1 MRVTAL
7 HGKENTDSFS
17 HKSNLANTSVKL
29 QIKNMSHAQEHAA
42 TSGPSHPPPPSFLP
56 HAVLPVTVV
65 PAPNTARP
73 TKRAR
78 TKAADAG
85 LTTIYNPDEKTYA
98 LLVRSQGPIETCA
111 SVTIKLSEPGSD
123 EECSIAMEP
132 IATYRLDFLSPKACL
147 IKNHP
152 ELTKGC
158 LPCGHSFSAL
168 ALLYH
173 FAKNSMTCPCCRGGH
188 EREKMGEQSIPA
200 HLRKSFSKHLQ
211 QERARDTREQ
221 IAVDSI
227 TATRMMQ
234 HEVSFDMLSLPVTR
248 IVLSLCAYATMDRS
262 SSPDPMLALELPL
275 TSSLTAGVME
285 SASFGYSLQ
294 QLNLNLRILP
304 ATIAGFELAV
314 GVRSLHANEWGSVC
328 LFRTVRFNGR
338 SMMGETNR
346 VIPSASGD
354 ARLKLDVETIPNYAI
369 GNPQFARLAWR
380 IPVPDFTDLLLRI
393 SHEIAMEAMGG
404 QMAAV

>member
-1 MRVTAL
+1 
-7 HGKENTDSFS
+7 
-17 HKSNLANTSVKL
+17 
-29 QIKNMSHAQEHAA
+29 MSHSQTPPPIHPPASHAA
-42 TSGPSHPPPPSFLP
+42 VIPAVVMPPSTSSN
-56 HAVLPVTVV
+56 A
-65 PAPNTARP
+65 ARP
-73 TKRAR
+73 SKRAR
-78 TKAADAG
+78 TTKPEYDAG

-98 LLVRSQGPIETCA
+98 LLVRSQGPIESCA
-111 SVTIKLSEPGSD
+111 SITIQLSEPASD

-132 IATYRLDFLSPKACL
+132 IATYRLAFLQPKACL

-168 ALLYH
+168 ALMYH

-188 EREKMGEQSIPA
+188 EKERMGEQSVPT

-221 IAVDSI
+221 IAVDSLA
-227 TATRMMQ
+227 ATRMMQ

-275 TSSLTAGVME
+275 TSSLTMGVME
-285 SASFGYSLQ
+285 SASYGYSLQ

-338 SMMGETNR
+338 SMVGETHR

-354 ARLKLDVETIPNYAI
+354 ARLKLDVETIPNYAV
-369 GNPQFARLAWR
+369 GNPQFARLVWR
-380 IPVPDFTDLLLRI
+380 ISVVDFTELILRT
-393 SHEIAMEAMGG
+393 SHAIAMEAMGG
-404 QMAAV
+404 GEVVAAV

>member
-1 MRVTAL
+1 MHVTSL

-17 HKSNLANTSVKL
+17 HKSSMSVRTGNSP
-29 QIKNMSHAQEHAA
+29 QIMDLNEGAD
-42 TSGPSHPPPPSFLP
+42 GIPSAP
-56 HAVLPVTVV
+56 HALLRVTIQSA
-65 PAPNTARP
+65 PAVRP
-73 TKRAR
+73 SKRAR
-78 TKAADAG
+78 TKPVDAG

-98 LLVRSQGPIETCA
+98 LLVRSLGPVESCA
-111 SVTIKLSEPGSD
+111 SIKIQLSVPASD

-132 IATYRLDFLSPKACL
+132 IAAYKLDFLPPKACL

-152 ELTKGC
+152 ELTKGS

-168 ALLYH
+168 ALMYH

-188 EREKMGEQSIPA
+188 EREKMGEQSVPP
-200 HLRKSFSKHLQ
+200 HLRKSFTKHLQ

-221 IAVDSI
+221 IAVDSLM
-227 TATRMMQ
+227 ASRMVQ

-248 IVLSLCAYATMDRS
+248 IVLSLCAYETMDRS

-275 TSSLTAGVME
+275 TSSLTMGMME
-285 SASFGYSLQ
+285 SVSFGYSLQ

-314 GVRSLHANEWGSVC
+314 GIRSLHANEWGSVC

-338 SMMGETNR
+338 SIVGETNR

-354 ARLKLDVETIPNYAI
+354 ARLKIDVETLPNYAI
-369 GNPQFARLAWR
+369 GNPQFARLTWR
-380 IPVPDFTDLLLRI
+380 IPVSDFTELLLRI

-404 QMAAV
+404 EMAAV